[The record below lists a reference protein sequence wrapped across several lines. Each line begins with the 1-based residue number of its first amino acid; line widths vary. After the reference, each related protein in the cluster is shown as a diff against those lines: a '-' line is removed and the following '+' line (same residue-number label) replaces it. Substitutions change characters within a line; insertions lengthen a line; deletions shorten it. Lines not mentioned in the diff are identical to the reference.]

1 MAVSR
6 EQVLAALAGVSSPS
20 GKSLTDAQV
29 LSEVVVT
36 DGKVFFSLTVDSAA
50 VKEWE
55 PALALAS
62 GADGLEATSRL
73 LREGQG
79 VVVAGGW
86 IALEVDCHR
95 AAEVA
100 RLAAASGWLD
110 PSVHRD
116 PYGRDRY
123 VLARR
128 SETS

>member
-1 MAVSR
+1 MKLFPDHGLWRNRGFLRLWA
-6 EQVLAALAGVSSPS
+6 
-20 GKSLTDAQV
+20 AQV
-29 LSEVVVT
+29 LSAFGARITRTALPVIAVSVLAASATEVAV
-36 DGKVFFSLTVDSAA
+36 LSAMA
-50 VKEWE
+50 FV
-55 PALALAS
+55 PGLALAM
-62 GADGLEATSRL
+62 
-73 LREGQG
+73 
-79 VVVAGGW
+79 VAGGW